1 MRKRKCRLGLFAGLA
16 LSALVLVVCQLL
28 WDVPERRL
36 PPVPAGVVEL
46 HVLDVGQA
54 SCALVRTEYG
64 NVLID
69 AGDTPTEADVITY
82 LRQAGVETLDC
93 AIFTHPD
100 SDHIGGADDVLRT
113 FEVKRVVFPAVPESL
128 VPETEASRAFLD
140 ALDEWCG
147 DVTEAKRGMAWTMG
161 EVSFRILS
169 SGEVKYED
177 VNNYSVCLRIDF
189 GDTSFLFT
197 GDAFAEVEAELL
209 ENCSEDLNC
218 TFFQAG
224 HHGANTSNTEAF
236 VRAVSPEIVAV
247 SCGENSFGHP
257 SGEALWIFDEVGA
270 TVFRTDREGALVFV
284 SDGKHIIK
292 E

>member
-1 MRKRKCRLGLFAGLA
+1 MRTRKYRFGLLAGLA
-16 LSALVLVVCQLL
+16 LLVLILVACQLL
-28 WDVPERRL
+28 WDVPEPRFL
-36 PPVPAGVVEL
+36 PVPAGTVEI

-54 SCALVRTEYG
+54 SCTLIRTEYG

-69 AGDTPTEADVITY
+69 AGDTPTETDVITY
-82 LRQAGVETLDC
+82 LRRAGVETLDC

-113 FEVKRVVFPAVPESL
+113 FEVKKVILPAVPESL
-128 VPETEASRAFLD
+128 VSETEASRTFLD
-140 ALDEWCG
+140 ALGEWRG
-147 DVTEAKRGMAWTMG
+147 IATEAKRGMAWTMG
-161 EVSFRILS
+161 EVSFRVLS
-169 SGEVKYED
+169 SGEINYED
-177 VNNYSVCLRIDF
+177 INNYSVCLRIDY

-197 GDAFAEVEAELL
+197 GDAFAEVESELL
-209 ENCSEDLNC
+209 KSCPDDLDC

-247 SCGENSFGHP
+247 SCGKNSFGHP

-270 TVFRTDREGALVFV
+270 TVFRTDREGTLVFV
-284 SDGKHIIK
+284 SDGKRIIK
-292 E
+292 K